1 MPNIA
6 KVTSLSDLVLDPT
19 IQAKRIPG
27 QATWD
32 YFHPEDSNKRIR
44 VIRKKDPVHAKLS
57 IDITDSG
64 IYMDGIALVPRGIT
78 GFAIEGESILKPLCW
93 QNSSLQITRSLDKV
107 KGTIIRYKKG
117 LREIENGKY

>member
-1 MPNIA
+1 
-6 KVTSLSDLVLDPT
+6 
-19 IQAKRIPG
+19 
-27 QATWD
+27 
-32 YFHPEDSNKRIR
+32 
-44 VIRKKDPVHAKLS
+44 
-57 IDITDSG
+57 
-64 IYMDGIALVPRGIT
+64 MDGIALVPRGIT